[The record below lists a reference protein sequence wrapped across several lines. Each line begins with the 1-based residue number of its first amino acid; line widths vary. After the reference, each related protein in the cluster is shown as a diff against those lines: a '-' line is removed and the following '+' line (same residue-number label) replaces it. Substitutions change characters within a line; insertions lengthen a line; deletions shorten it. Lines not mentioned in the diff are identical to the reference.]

1 MIFYSNSNS
10 NLSLSSKRPFL
21 PMIFSQTFHSNF
33 ALEMGGA
40 ACSTPRVSG
49 IDDAYGISTE
59 HIFLSNCVMQ
69 VMRVWS
75 LPALLSLLAASDP
88 KITSALRIV

>member
-1 MIFYSNSNS
+1 MIFFSNSNS
-10 NLSLSSKRPFL
+10 NLSLSRKGRLL
-21 PMIFSQTFHSNF
+21 PMIFSQTFLSNF

-40 ACSTPRVSG
+40 ACNTPRVSG
-49 IDDAYGISTE
+49 INDAYGISTE
-59 HIFLSNCVMQ
+59 HIFLSNCVLQ

-88 KITSALRIV
+88 KIRSALRIV